1 MFEGGRGRD
10 VCPLPPSS
18 SLCVMKWP
26 VRFCPLILLSGTC
39 GGRFRYAE
47 TSGGGRSRRIIVQG
61 GPGGK
66 QVRQS
71 IRFCFDFGFGFES
84 LSKKGVCKEGF
95 FTRESTKIGRMGRM
109 GVILPYVFIS
119 MVGG

>member
-1 MFEGGRGRD
+1 MCLR
-10 VCPLPPSS
+10 VVVVVVVMCVPPLHF
-18 SLCVMKWP
+18 VMKWP
-26 VRFCPLILLSGTC
+26 GSFYPLIILSGTH
-39 GGRFRYAE
+39 GEGRKWE
-47 TSGGGRSRRIIVQG
+47 DIVQG

-95 FTRESTKIGRMGRM
+95 FTRESNKMGRMGRM